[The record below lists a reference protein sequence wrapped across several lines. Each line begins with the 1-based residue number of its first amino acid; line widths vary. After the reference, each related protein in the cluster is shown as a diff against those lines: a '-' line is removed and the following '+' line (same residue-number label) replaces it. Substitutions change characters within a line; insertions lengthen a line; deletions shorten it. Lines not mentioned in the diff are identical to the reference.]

1 MLTMKELRL
10 IILGKYIFEPI
21 SEYFMNGSLFLKSV
35 FTTRFKCGQFSI
47 QSLIYIYR
55 SDANYQLLISDADY
69 HLLKSDA

>member
-1 MLTMKELRL
+1 
-10 IILGKYIFEPI
+10 
-21 SEYFMNGSLFLKSV
+21 MNGSLFLKSV